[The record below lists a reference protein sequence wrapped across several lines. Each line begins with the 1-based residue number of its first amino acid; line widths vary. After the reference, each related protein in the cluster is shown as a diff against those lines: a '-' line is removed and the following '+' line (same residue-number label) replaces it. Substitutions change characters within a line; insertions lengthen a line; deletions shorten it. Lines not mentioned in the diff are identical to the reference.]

1 MKRDQQPRPRKPA
14 SGQTGEPAEPTRK
27 DIWRQVGIVF
37 LVALVVRGLHFWTMR
52 DSVFFDV
59 LVCDGRQYD
68 IWARQIADGNWL
80 GSEIFYQTP
89 FYPYLLG
96 VIYTIAGHS
105 VWAVR
110 IVQALF
116 GATSCALLARG
127 GSVWFSP
134 RVGWISGLLL
144 AVYPPALFFDG
155 IIQKASLDLILMTAL
170 LWATGAAQR
179 QTRPILLVAIGLLL
193 GCMALNRENAV
204 ILIPAIALWAALLQ
218 KKGTGVFS
226 WSPADAGRVAAVL
239 GGIALVLIPVGL
251 RNYYVGGQFL
261 LTTSQMGPNFYIGNH
276 AGASGL
282 YEPLRPDRGD
292 PLFERADA
300 KLLAEQ
306 DLGRALSP
314 GEISDYWMSRS
325 WQDITADPAAWLKLL
340 ARKWL
345 LTWHRIELVDAEG
358 IRVHARES
366 WPLAVL
372 GWWHFGVLCPLA
384 AAGVWLTRRD
394 WRRLWLLYA
403 MLGLFALAVAM
414 FFVFAR
420 YRYPLVPVCMLFAG
434 AEVGEVW
441 ELFKGRHAAAGEFL
455 GAAVAA
461 VLVAIAC
468 NWPLARLENDEV
480 TYITAA
486 NSLMDEDR
494 AEEALDV
501 LRVAQRIKPSSVV
514 VLHNLGAA
522 ATKAKKFADADRY
535 LQQAIKLDPKHA
547 LSYQALGDVRQ
558 QRGDVAGA
566 EREWRKTIELD
577 PFLALPH
584 RALGSLALAR
594 GENEQA
600 IEHLRR
606 ALELESRYFSARVE
620 LALALLAGGDVAGAR
635 AELALTQGVYP
646 RPREANNLA
655 WVLATAPD
663 DSLRN
668 ADESLRLA
676 KFACEATEFRE
687 PDLLDTL
694 AAAQA
699 NAGNYAE
706 AVRRVDEALRLAK
719 EKKQVGLE
727 RELAARRELYAA
739 GKPYRDQSL
748 MPANAPPVK

>member
-1 MKRDQQPRPRKPA
+1 
-14 SGQTGEPAEPTRK
+14 
-27 DIWRQVGIVF
+27 VF
-37 LVALVVRGLHFWTMR
+37 LVALVMRGLHFWAMR

-68 IWARQIADGNWL
+68 IWARQIAGGNWL

-96 VIYTIAGHS
+96 LIYTIAGQS

-110 IVQALF
+110 FVQALF

-127 GSVWFSP
+127 GSAWFSP
-134 RVGWISGLLL
+134 RVGWIAGLLL
-144 AVYPPALFFDG
+144 AVYPPAIFFDG

-170 LWATGAAQR
+170 LWATGTAQR
-179 QTRPILLVAIGLLL
+179 QARPIFLLAIGVLL
-193 GCMALNRENAV
+193 GCLALNRENAV
-204 ILIPAIALWAALLQ
+204 ILIPVLAVWAVWLEKRGNGSL
-218 KKGTGVFS
+218 S
-226 WSPADAGRVAAVL
+226 WSPAVAVRLAAL
-239 GGIALVLIPVGL
+239 SGGIALILVPVGL

-292 PLFERADA
+292 PLFERTDA

-306 DLGRALSP
+306 DLGQALSP
-314 GEISDYWMSRS
+314 GEISDYWMNRS
-325 WQDITADPAAWLKLL
+325 WQDIKSDPVAWLKLL

-358 IRVHARES
+358 VRVHMHHS

-384 AAGVWLTRRD
+384 AAGIWLTRRD

-403 MLGLFALAVAM
+403 MLGLFAFAVAM

-420 YRYPLVPVCMLFAG
+420 YRYPLVPICMLFAAAAV
-434 AEVGEVW
+434 AEAW
-441 ELFKGRHAAAGEFL
+441 QLIKGRRAAASDFL
-455 GAAVAA
+455 GAAIAA

-468 NWPLARLENDEV
+468 NWPLQRLENDEV
-480 TYITAA
+480 TYVTVA
-486 NSLMDEDR
+486 NSLLDDDR
-494 AEEALDV
+494 AEEAIEV
-501 LRVAQRIKPSSVV
+501 LRMAQRISPNSVM
-514 VLHNLGAA
+514 VLHNLGST
-522 ATKAKKFADADRY
+522 ATKAKRFDDADRY
-535 LQQAIKLDPKHA
+535 LQQAIRLDPKHA
-547 LSYQALGDVRQ
+547 LTYQALGDVRQ
-558 QRGDVAGA
+558 QRGDLAGA

-577 PFLALPH
+577 PLLAHPH
-584 RALGSLALAR
+584 RSLGSLARAR
-594 GENEQA
+594 GDNQQA

-606 ALELESRYFSARVE
+606 ALELESRYFAARVE
-620 LALALLAGGDVAGAR
+620 LALALLAAGDVAGAR
-635 AELALTQGVYP
+635 GELALTTGAYP

-668 ADESLRLA
+668 PEEALRLA
-676 KFACEATEFRE
+676 RFACTATDDRE

-694 AAAQA
+694 AAAEA

-706 AVRRVDEALRLAK
+706 ALRRVDQALRLAK
-719 EKKQVGLE
+719 EKQQVGLE
-727 RELAARRELYAA
+727 RDLAARRLLYAA
-739 GKPYRDQSL
+739 EQPYRDHSL
-748 MPANAPPVK
+748 MPASAQPAK